1 MLSSWRSNPATYTRM
16 WIVLIIQG
24 VIGCAFLL
32 WFAAQDWPTNLLGA
46 LLAFPFPGMFIF
58 GALMMRN
65 RERELKPKQKAYLE
79 GNEAARQEL
88 NRARL
93 IKWGALAAVLI
104 AVVVIARAMPRN
116 YEGSA
121 VPVWIVAGILLAAII
136 LPILYSSLVQHKIE
150 DAATRA
156 HSGEPPP
163 TPEVK
168 RTQTIWFVAA
178 LALIIGINVFDQF
191 VESPVS
197 AMTVFV
203 YGALIFAVVA
213 FVWRKLNPPR
223 DR

>member
-1 MLSSWRSNPATYTRM
+1 M
-16 WIVLIIQG
+16 WIWLIIQG

-32 WFAAQDWPTNLLGA
+32 WFAVQDWPTHLLGS
-46 LLAFPFPGMFIF
+46 LLALPFPALFIF
-58 GALMMRN
+58 GGLMMRH
-65 RERELKPKQKAYLE
+65 RDRELKPKRKAYLAE
-79 GNEAARQEL
+79 NEAARQEL

-93 IKWGALAAVLI
+93 IKWGALAAVLVV
-104 AVVVIARAMPRN
+104 VVVIASLMPRN

-121 VPVWIVAGILLAAII
+121 TPVWIVGGILLAAII

-156 HSGEPPP
+156 HSGEPPL
-163 TPEVK
+163 TPEAK
-168 RTQTIWFVAA
+168 RTQTIWFIGA
-178 LALIIGINVFDQF
+178 LALLIGIVAFDQF

-203 YGALIFAVVA
+203 YGALIFVAVA
-213 FVWRKLNPPR
+213 FVWRRLNPPR